1 MNAIK
6 VIELPYMGKPKE
18 PKLLRT
24 ENRTRM
30 QAIPE
35 ASEVFE
41 SPETIFIAK
50 VERLAAILGCTE
62 RHAEDVI
69 LRRL

>member
-1 MNAIK
+1 MSAVK
-6 VIELPYMGKPKE
+6 VVKLPYMGKHAE

-30 QAIPE
+30 QSIPE
-35 ASEVFE
+35 SSEIFD
-41 SPETIFIAK
+41 SPEVIFIQK

-62 RHAEDVI
+62 RHAEDII

>member
-1 MNAIK
+1 MHKITK
-6 VIELPYMGKPKE
+6 LPYMGKHAE

-30 QAIPE
+30 QSIPE
-35 ASEVFE
+35 ASEIFE
-41 SPETIFIAK
+41 SPENLFIQK

-69 LRRL
+69 LNRL

>member
-1 MNAIK
+1 MGAIK
-6 VIELPYMGKPKE
+6 VISLPYMGKPKE
-18 PKLLRT
+18 PKLLKS

-30 QAIPE
+30 QSIPE
-35 ASEVFE
+35 VSDVFD
-41 SPETIFIAK
+41 SPETLFIAK

>member
-1 MNAIK
+1 MQVIK
-6 VIELPYMGKPKE
+6 LPYMGKHAE

-30 QAIPE
+30 QSIPE
-35 ASEVFE
+35 VSDVFD
-41 SPETIFIAK
+41 SPETLFIQK

>member
-1 MNAIK
+1 MNAVK
-6 VIELPYMGKPKE
+6 VISLPYMGKPAE

-30 QAIPE
+30 QSIPE

-41 SPETIFIAK
+41 SPETLFIAK

>member
-1 MNAIK
+1 MSAVK
-6 VIELPYMGKPKE
+6 VISLPYMGKPAE

-30 QAIPE
+30 QSIPE
-35 ASEVFE
+35 SSEVFD
-41 SPETIFIAK
+41 SPEVIFIQK

-62 RHAEDVI
+62 RHAEDII

>member
-1 MNAIK
+1 MQVVK
-6 VIELPYMGKPKE
+6 LPYMGKPEE

-30 QAIPE
+30 QNIPE
-35 ASEVFE
+35 ASEIFE
-41 SPETIFIAK
+41 SPETLFIQK

-62 RHAEDVI
+62 RYAEDVI

>member
-1 MNAIK
+1 MSAVK
-6 VIELPYMGKPKE
+6 VISLPYMGKPAE

-30 QAIPE
+30 QSIPE
-35 ASEVFE
+35 SSEIFD
-41 SPETIFIAK
+41 SPEVIFIQK
-50 VERLAAILGCTE
+50 VERLAAILGCAE
-62 RHAEDVI
+62 RHAEDII

>member
-1 MNAIK
+1 MNAVK
-6 VIELPYMGKPKE
+6 VISLPYMGKPAE

-30 QAIPE
+30 QSIPE
-35 ASEVFE
+35 SSEIFD
-41 SPETIFIAK
+41 SPEVIFIAK
-50 VERLAAILGCTE
+50 VERLAKLMSITE
-62 RHAEDVI
+62 REAEDII